1 MIKRVLI
8 LSFAA
13 AVAGVLLACGTA
25 SQHTEAITAAIVGY
39 SDYYIEVHNLSE
51 QVKQGYQS
59 IDPKQSAVAYT
70 IEVSI
75 PDYTADE
82 FRSIAYTIFPQ
93 KAPQPI
99 KKKPCSQFAS
109 LWKPTR

>member
-51 QVKQGYQS
+51 QVKQG
-59 IDPKQSAVAYT
+59 
-70 IEVSI
+70 
-75 PDYTADE
+75 
-82 FRSIAYTIFPQ
+82 
-93 KAPQPI
+93 
-99 KKKPCSQFAS
+99 
-109 LWKPTR
+109 